1 MPKADRREDTEDTG
15 GYREDTGGYR
25 RIPRIPGQPEL
36 RSFSRRRKRAVAPG
50 EPADQFALF

>member
-25 RIPRIPGQPEL
+25 RIPRIPGQPESL
-36 RSFSRRRKRAVAPG
+36 SEIETS
-50 EPADQFALF
+50 QST